1 MNPYLPFIKIYQKAS
16 KISVELIH
24 EETHQWKRNSTERPE
39 CKWKLSKLE
48 RPHHQPTGIIIKKN
62 VLTV

>member
-1 MNPYLPFIKIYQKAS
+1 MNLNLPFIKIHQKAS

-24 EETHQWKRNSTERPE
+24 EGTHQQKRNSTERPE

-48 RPHHQPTGIIIKKN
+48 RPHHQSTGIIKKFY
-62 VLTV
+62 